1 MSWNEALEDG
11 IPVTADKSA
20 FNWYH
25 PPCHICGAPVK
36 SWSYIRGTRYTCKDC
51 RVELVKQSREEGS
64 LLHLTKKQRKME
76 IAIKRISKITDIQP
90 YAYAI
95 CLVKKNLERRG
106 WYQSTEEI
114 MVALELIRQ
123 GVKAN
128 HQVRVFEY
136 RVDFVLPEIKI
147 ALEIDRKPYHGKEK
161 LESQS
166 IRDNVITWRLGE
178 DWQMI
183 RITTDNI
190 NRNITKLI
198 PAIQSVLTKRRS
210 IERIV

>member
-11 IPVTADKSA
+11 IPVTTDRSY
-20 FNWYH
+20 FNLYH
-25 PPCHICGAPVK
+25 PPCQICGAPVK
-36 SWSYIRGTRYTCKDC
+36 NWAYVRGAHYTCKDC
-51 RVELVKQSREEGS
+51 RIKLVRQSREEGG
-64 LLHLTKKQRKME
+64 LLSSSKKQRKLE
-76 IAIKRISKITDIQP
+76 TAIKRISKITDIRP
-90 YAYAI
+90 YMKAI
-95 CLVKKNLERRG
+95 DLVKKNLERQG

-147 ALEIDRKPYHGKEK
+147 ALEIDGKPYHGKEK

-198 PAIQSVLTKRRS
+198 PAIQGVLTKRRS